1 MGQKVHPIGFRIGI
15 SKNHKSFWYSDL
27 KSYSKLLKTDNFI
40 RNYLDEKLKE
50 TTPISDIEI
59 NRKSGSLIINIY
71 ATNTNQLLKGG
82 NSELIKLQSELS
94 EKLSETLD
102 KKDLVINIIEIVN
115 PDGNA
120 RILANFIR
128 QQLEK
133 RTPFRRAM
141 KNAITKA
148 EKSNVKGIKV
158 QVSGRLNGAEIA
170 RTEWIREGR
179 VPLHTL
185 KANIDYYNDKA
196 QTLYGI
202 LGIKVWVYNQ

>member
-15 SKNHKSFWYSDL
+15 SKNHKSFWYSSL
-27 KSYSKLLKTDNFI
+27 KDYSKFLKIDNLI
-40 RNYLDEKLKE
+40 RNYLNEKLKE
-50 TTPISDIEI
+50 ITPLSEIEI
-59 NRKSGSLIINIY
+59 SRKSDNIIVNIY
-71 ATNTNQLLKGG
+71 ATNTNQLLKTG
-82 NSELIKLQSELS
+82 NLELIKLQSDLS
-94 EKLSETLD
+94 GKLTPSLD
-102 KKDLVINIIEIVN
+102 KRNLIINVIEITN
-115 PDGNA
+115 PDGDA

-158 QVSGRLNGAEIA
+158 QVAGRLNGAEIA

-196 QTLYGI
+196 RVTFRF
-202 LGIKVWVYNQ
+202 

>member
-1 MGQKVHPIGFRIGI
+1 MGQKVHPIGFRMGI

-27 KSYSKLLKTDNFI
+27 KNYSNLLKTDNFV
-40 RNYLDEKLKE
+40 RNYFNEKLKE
-50 TTPISDIEI
+50 VSPISEIEI
-59 NRKSGSLIINIY
+59 TRKSGNLVINIY
-71 ATNTNQLLKGG
+71 ASNTNQLLKNG
-82 NSELIKLQSELS
+82 NSELIRLQSELLK
-94 EKLSETLD
+94 KLPSSPD
-102 KKDLVINIIEIVN
+102 NKDLVINVIEITN

-120 RILANFIR
+120 RILADFIR

-196 QTLYGI
+196 HMI
-202 LGIKVWVYNQ
+202 L

>member
-15 SKNHKSFWYSDL
+15 SKNHKSFWYSNL
-27 KSYSKLLKTDNFI
+27 KGYSKLLKLDNFI
-40 RNYLDEKLKE
+40 RNYLNEKLKE
-50 TTPISDIEI
+50 ITPLSEIEI
-59 NRKSGSLIINIY
+59 SRKSNDLIVSIY
-71 ATNTNQLLKGG
+71 ATDTNQLLKTG
-82 NSELIKLQSELS
+82 NMELIKIQSELS
-94 EKLSETLD
+94 KKLTPSLNNT
-102 KKDLVINIIEIVN
+102 NIIINVIEIAN
-115 PDGNA
+115 PDGDA
-120 RILANFIR
+120 RVLANFIR

-185 KANIDYYNDKA
+185 KANIDYYNEKA
-196 QTLYGI
+196 LVI
-202 LGIKVWVYNQ
+202 LLFYKY

>member
-27 KSYSKLLKTDNFI
+27 KNYSRLLKIDNII
-40 RNYLDEKLKE
+40 REYLNKKLKE
-50 TTPISDIEI
+50 LTPLSDIEI
-59 NRKSGSLIINIY
+59 NRKSNCLIVNIY
-71 ATNTNQLLKGG
+71 ATNTNQLLKSG
-82 NSELIKLQSELS
+82 NSELLIIQSELS
-94 EKLSETLD
+94 KKLLFLSNKEELI
-102 KKDLVINIIEIVN
+102 INVIEITN
-115 PDGNA
+115 PDANA

-141 KNAITKA
+141 KNAIAKA

-196 QTLYGI
+196 LENYGKMI
-202 LGIKVWVYNQ
+202 I